1 MCCDKKI
8 IIFLKKKIVVFII
21 NLKLKDI
28 STGCAALKIISKT
41 PRLDIREMRIKNL
54 VSSTFSYFFTIFSI
68 CIFLERNVPAGDST

>member
-1 MCCDKKI
+1 M
-8 IIFLKKKIVVFII
+8 LFII

-54 VSSTFSYFFTIFSI
+54 VSSTFSDFFIIFSI